1 MKKPLIALLL
11 ILLTTGMVWA
21 QSESSADD
29 AGNLFATHDY
39 HNPFW
44 DRVGRSKGDIIT
56 VIISENSSSNYS
68 ASTSLSK
75 KDSNFITNGI
85 PLLQGLI
92 SALSTGSN
100 SSNAGSG
107 TTTSTG
113 QLTAQMAVEVK
124 DIMPNGNL
132 VIEGQRT
139 ITTNRNSQTFV
150 LSGEIRPDDVLS
162 NNTVLSQNI
171 QSFRI
176 SVQGEGSIQARQRRG
191 ILTRILDWLF

>member
-1 MKKPLIALLL
+1 MKKTILALVL
-11 ILLTTGMVWA
+11 ILASVSMVWA
-21 QSESSADD
+21 QSESAADN
-29 AGNLFATHDY
+29 AGDLFVSHDY
-39 HNPFW
+39 RNPFW
-44 DRVGRSKGDIIT
+44 DRVGRAKGDIIT
-56 VIISENSSSNYS
+56 VIISENSSSNYT

-75 KDSNFITNGI
+75 KDSNSVSNGI

-92 SALSTGSN
+92 SALSTGTS
-100 SSNAGSG
+100 SSNAGTG
-107 TTTSTG
+107 TTSSTG

-132 VIEGQRT
+132 VLEGQRT
-139 ITTNRNSQTFV
+139 ITTNRNTQTFV
-150 LSGEIRPDDVLS
+150 VSGVIRPDDVLS

-176 SVQGEGSIQARQRRG
+176 AVQGEGSIQARQRRG